1 MAVPNDVHLPLCQ
14 DALAAGVPVCV
25 EKPLAL
31 TAAEGSLLVELARRC
46 EVPLM
51 TAFHRRYND
60 AVRALARRTTGRE
73 IRSVRVRYLERIEEH
88 LGGEDW
94 YLDPARCGGG
104 CVADNGPNALDLV
117 RLLLGELAVTGCEIH
132 RDGSGVDRQAMIRL
146 RGRMGTTASVEL
158 DWSYPG
164 ERKDIEVELAGGE
177 VLHADM
183 LAGHTGFKASL
194 WHEYEAI
201 LTEFAALVRTG
212 GPGRSGGARRPGGA
226 GTGRGGLPLCPA
238 RVGCDGRGGGPVNP
252 AEDGPKRVVRGSLVK
267 VLVHRRTDRGMRLE
281 EHAARCVRRGEVH
294 ELVTTDQWDPR
305 SGARIDRVGFLGFA
319 ELLRGGVIDRGDL
332 VRIGTR
338 RSARCSASTPAT
350 YRTTTT
356 S

>member
-1 MAVPNDVHLPLCQ
+1 MTRPLQLGVVGLGAISPYYLAAAERLPEWQLTAVCDARAEALEQFPGRAARFTDHRALLDRARPDALVVAVPNDVHLLLCR
-14 DALAAGVPVCV
+14 DALATGVPVCV

-31 TAAEGSLLVELARRC
+31 TAAEGSVLVDLARRRG
-46 EVPLM
+46 VPLM
-51 TAFHRRYND
+51 TAFHRRYNT
-60 AVRALARRTTGRE
+60 AVHALVRRTAGRE

-104 CVADNGPNALDLV
+104 CVSDNGPNALDLV

-146 RGRMGTTASVEL
+146 RGRTGATASVEL

-177 VLHADM
+177 MLHADM
-183 LAGHTGFKASL
+183 LAGHTGFKGSL

-212 GPGRSGGARRPGGA
+212 APA
-226 GTGRGGLPLCPA
+226 GTGAHGGLPAL
-238 RVGCDGRGGGPVNP
+238 
-252 AEDGPKRVVRGSLVK
+252 
-267 VLVHRRTDRGMRLE
+267 
-281 EHAARCVRRGEVH
+281 
-294 ELVTTDQWDPR
+294 ELVEAAYRCARPAPNTTAA
-305 SGARIDRVGFLGFA
+305 GAGR
-319 ELLRGGVIDRGDL
+319 
-332 VRIGTR
+332 
-338 RSARCSASTPAT
+338 
-350 YRTTTT
+350 
-356 S
+356 

>member
-1 MAVPNDVHLPLCQ
+1 MTAPLRLGVVGLGAISPYYLAAAERLPEWRLAAVCDARAEALEQFPGPVARFSDHRTLLDRARPDALVVAVPNDVHLPLCR

-31 TAAEGSLLVELARRC
+31 TAAEASLLVELARHYG
-46 EVPLM
+46 VPLM

-117 RLLLGELAVTGCEIH
+117 RLLLGELAVGHCDID
-132 RDGSGVDRQAMIRL
+132 RDGSGVDRRAVISL
-146 RGRMGTTASVEL
+146 RGRTGTTASVEL

-164 ERKDIEVELAGGE
+164 ELKDIEVELAGGE
-177 VLHADM
+177 VMHADM

-194 WHEYEAI
+194 WHEYEAV
-201 LTEFAALVRTG
+201 LTEFAALVRPG
-212 GPGRSGGARRPGGA
+212 APAGPGAH
-226 GTGRGGLPLCPA
+226 GGL
-238 RVGCDGRGGGPVNP
+238 
-252 AEDGPKRVVRGSLVK
+252 
-267 VLVHRRTDRGMRLE
+267 
-281 EHAARCVRRGEVH
+281 AAL
-294 ELVTTDQWDPR
+294 ELVEAAYR
-305 SGARIDRVGFLGFA
+305 CARPASDATAA
-319 ELLRGGVIDRGDL
+319 EAGR
-332 VRIGTR
+332 
-338 RSARCSASTPAT
+338 
-350 YRTTTT
+350 
-356 S
+356 

>member
-1 MAVPNDVHLPLCQ
+1 MTRPLRLGVVGLGAISPYYLAAAERLPEWRLTAVCDARAEALEQFPGPAARFSDHRTLLDRARPDALVVAVPNDVHLPLCR

-31 TAAEGSLLVELARRC
+31 TAAEGSLLVDLARRS

-60 AVRALARRTTGRE
+60 AVRALACRTTGRE

-117 RLLLGELAVTGCEIH
+117 RLLLGELTVTGCDIR
-132 RDGSGVDRQAMIRL
+132 RDGSGIDRQAVIRL
-146 RGRMGTTASVEL
+146 RGRTGTTASVEL

-164 ERKDIEVELAGGE
+164 ELKDIEVEMADGE

-201 LTEFAALVRTG
+201 LTEFASLVRLG
-212 GPGRSGGARRPGGA
+212 VPAGPGARSGLASLELVEAAYRCARS
-226 GTGRGGLPLCPA
+226 GRDTTA
-238 RVGCDGRGGGPVNP
+238 
-252 AEDGPKRVVRGSLVK
+252 AE
-267 VLVHRRTDRGMRLE
+267 
-281 EHAARCVRRGEVH
+281 AAR
-294 ELVTTDQWDPR
+294 
-305 SGARIDRVGFLGFA
+305 
-319 ELLRGGVIDRGDL
+319 
-332 VRIGTR
+332 
-338 RSARCSASTPAT
+338 
-350 YRTTTT
+350 
-356 S
+356 